1 MKKRFFDPEAEVI
14 ELLVK
19 DIVTISG
26 GQGADKGEFGEDGN
40 EPEIEFGL

>member
-19 DIVTISG
+19 DIVTVS
-26 GQGADKGEFGEDGN
+26 GEFGADEGEFDGD
-40 EPEIEFGL
+40 EPEVGF

>member
-19 DIVTISG
+19 DIVTVSG
-26 GQGADKGEFGEDGN
+26 EPGTDNGEFDEK
-40 EPEIEFGL
+40 EPEIEFGV

>member
-26 GQGADKGEFGEDGN
+26 DPGADEGKFGDN
-40 EPEIEFGL
+40 EPVIDFEIGV

>member
-26 GQGADKGEFGEDGN
+26 PGADEGEFGEDGN
-40 EPEIEFGL
+40 EPEIEFGV

>member
-26 GQGADKGEFGEDGN
+26 DPGADKGEFDDD
-40 EPEIEFGL
+40 EPVIEFEIGV

>member
-19 DIVTISG
+19 DIVTVSG
-26 GQGADKGEFGEDGN
+26 EQGADEGTFGGD
-40 EPEIEFGL
+40 EPEIEFGV